1 MQADFCCCTSKM
13 PQTVGANIARAAR
26 VADAF
31 AYADSNAKATS
42 KLSSTA
48 KWHESQNIRS
58 LSRSL
63 QRQRD
68 KES

>member
-1 MQADFCCCTSKM
+1 MHTCNELFYSFM

-42 KLSSTA
+42 KLREQT
-48 KWHESQNIRS
+48 HNNGV
-58 LSRSL
+58 
-63 QRQRD
+63 
-68 KES
+68 